1 MNSRR
6 RVNSDVRPHKLEPGQ
21 ARKRSVKH
29 TRIIVTHYGGP
40 DALQVLEEE
49 CPEPKDREVRVRVLA
64 AGVSL
69 PDVMAREGVHPETP
83 PVPFT
88 PGWDLVGVV
97 NRLGKGVSGIE
108 PGQIVAA
115 LPISGAYA
123 EFVCL
128 PQRELVP
135 VPSGLDA
142 AEAVCLVLNYITAYQ
157 MLHRSAKVRP
167 GQRVLIHGAAG
178 GVGSALLQ
186 LGRLAGLEM
195 YGTCSSRGALAVS
208 DLGAIPIDY
217 QHQDFVKEIHRLTS
231 GGGVDVVF
239 DGIGGTH
246 MWRSRKALRPGGKV
260 VVYGLTSSL
269 RGGRLASGRSGR
281 RNRFHGLPIFV
292 LYIVA
297 GWLLPGR
304 KRVVPYSIQTLKRLK
319 PALFRQDLIALFE
332 LLQQH
337 KIKPLVAK
345 RFPLAEARQ
354 AHELLGKGGV
364 TGKIVL
370 VPNGSSLESGAV

>member
-1 MNSRR
+1 
-6 RVNSDVRPHKLEPGQ
+6 
-21 ARKRSVKH
+21 VKN

-40 DALQVLEEE
+40 DALRVIEEE
-49 CPEPKDREVRVRVLA
+49 RPEPKDGEVLVRVLA

-69 PDVMAREGVHPETP
+69 PDIMAREGVHPETP
-83 PVPFT
+83 PLPFT

-97 NRLGKGVSGIE
+97 DRLGDGVSGIE

-115 LPISGAYA
+115 LPIHGAYA

-142 AEAVCLVLNYITAYQ
+142 SEAVSAVLNYITAYQ
-157 MLHRSAKVRP
+157 MMHRSATVRS

-178 GVGSALLQ
+178 GVGTALLQ
-186 LGRLAGLEM
+186 LGRLAELEM
-195 YGTCSSRGALAVS
+195 YGTCSSRSAPVVS
-208 DLGAIPIDY
+208 DLGGIPIDY
-217 QHQDFVKEIHRLTS
+217 QHQDFVKEIHRLTRD
-231 GGGVDVVF
+231 GVDVVF
-239 DGIGGTH
+239 DPIGGTH
-246 MWRSRKALRPGGKV
+246 LWHSRKALRPGGRV
-260 VVYGLTSSL
+260 VGYGLRSSL
-269 RGGRLASGRSGR
+269 RGEGLASDRPGPRQ
-281 RNRFHGLPIFV
+281 RFRGSVVFG
-292 LYIVA
+292 LYIAA

-319 PALFRQDLIALFE
+319 PEFFRQDLIALFD
-332 LLQQH
+332 LLQQQ
-337 KIKPLVAK
+337 KIKPLIAQ
-345 RFPLAEARQ
+345 RFPLAEARH

-370 VPNGSSLESGAV
+370 DTIGIHDTA

>member
-1 MNSRR
+1 M
-6 RVNSDVRPHKLEPGQ
+6 
-21 ARKRSVKH
+21 KH
-29 TRIIVTHYGGP
+29 TRIVVARYGGP

-49 CPEPKDREVRVRVLA
+49 CPEPKAGEVRVRVLA

-69 PDVMAREGVHPETP
+69 PDLMMREGVHPETP
-83 PVPFT
+83 ALPFT

-97 NRLGKGVSGIE
+97 DRLGDGVSASEPALE
-108 PGQIVAA
+108 PGRIVAA

-142 AEAVCLVLNYITAYQ
+142 AEAVSLVLNYVTAYQ
-157 MLHRSAKVRP
+157 MLHRSAEVRR

-195 YGTCSSRGALAVS
+195 YGTCSSRGAPAVS
-208 DLGAIPIDY
+208 DLGGIPVDY
-217 QHQDFVKEIHRLTS
+217 RELDFVKEIHRLT
-231 GGGVDVVF
+231 GEGADAVF
-239 DGIGGTH
+239 DGVGGTH
-246 MWRSRKALRPGGKV
+246 IWRSRKALRRGGTV
-260 VVYGLTSSL
+260 VAYGLTSSL

-281 RNRFHGLPIFV
+281 RHRFRAIAIFG
-292 LYIVA
+292 LYIAA

-304 KRVVPYSIQTLKRLK
+304 KRVVPYSIQWLKRLR
-319 PALFRQDLIALFE
+319 PELFRKDLIALLD
-332 LLQQH
+332 LLRQR
-337 KIKPLVAK
+337 KIEPLIAQ
-345 RFPLAEARQ
+345 RFPIAEARR

-370 VPNGSSLESGAV
+370 VRNGSSLASGAA